1 MNVLSIV
8 LLIIGIIFASLI
20 VFDIVFLIL
29 KKRAFL
35 PDNKFTYYVSN
46 RMVQINCFVI
56 LFVFCAIGF
65 PRSSSEL
72 SVHSQVNILSLMN
85 QASYFQ
91 KADTLSKTI

>member
-8 LLIIGIIFASLI
+8 LLIIGIIFTSLI

-29 KKRAFL
+29 KKQSLL

-56 LFVFCAIGF
+56 LFVFCAIWLSPIIIGVIGSFTSEYSFTYEPGQLF
-65 PRSSSEL
+65 PESGYTFE
-72 SVHSQVNILSLMN
+72 N
-85 QASYFQ
+85 Y
-91 KADTLSKTI
+91 